1 MDLMNRVFKT
11 FLDHFV
17 MFIDDFLIYSKRKE
31 EHDEHL
37 RCVLQTP
44 RKERLYANL
53 KKYSSS

>member
-1 MDLMNRVFKT
+1 MNRVFKT